1 MDINVNSGGV
11 RGTLGSF
18 QSQVSQLE
26 AKFDEI
32 SSKTAAIKG
41 SWEGDEAD
49 AILANIEQFS
59 KAFDAI
65 RAKNKSYIAFME
77 SSAATYDTEDSEI
90 SGAADTLSV

>member
-1 MDINVNSGGV
+1 MDISVDSGGV

-32 SSKTAAIKG
+32 SAKTAAIKG

-49 AILANIEQFS
+49 AILANI
-59 KAFDAI
+59 
-65 RAKNKSYIAFME
+65 
-77 SSAATYDTEDSEI
+77 
-90 SGAADTLSV
+90 